1 MQGGEIL
8 FAHVV
13 RLASSQAEFSD
24 VQRAVSGLENYSGE
38 QISRAVCRRKND
50 HLLNLIATA
59 GKTIA
64 TSAPGSMAS
73 GAEPNMQLQLPLRN
87 GTTME
92 SSIRRSSDAI
102 TDKP

>member
-50 HLLNLIATA
+50 HLLNLIATEDNRYFGS
-59 GKTIA
+59 GKHGFWRRTEYAVA
-64 TSAPGSMAS
+64 TSVK
-73 GAEPNMQLQLPLRN
+73 ERHNN
-87 GTTME
+87 GKLYQ
-92 SSIRRSSDAI
+92 AQ
-102 TDKP
+102 